1 MSGGLLCIGECMVE
15 LADAGGGLLRKG
27 FAGDTFNT
35 AWYAR
40 RLLPAGVSVSYLSA
54 VGDDALSAE
63 MLGFMAQTNIDTQ
76 FVRKI
81 PGRSPGL
88 YLISLKD
95 GERSFSY
102 WRGESAARQL
112 AADRGHV
119 RKACA
124 AADMIYLSGIT
135 LGILPPD
142 DGAFLLDELAGCGKL
157 VAFDPNYRARLWA
170 GRADNATLM
179 QRAAEVAAL
188 ILTGVDDER
197 DMAGRG
203 DVASI
208 VKHYRVLGRTMIVV
222 KNGAQGATVFAD
234 GVLTNVP
241 AVAGV
246 EVVDSTAAGDSFNGA
261 FLAALMQEASAV
273 AAATEGTRVAAQVV
287 AARGALVAITSS
299 SG

>member
-1 MSGGLLCIGECMVE
+1 MSGGLLAIGECMVE

-40 RLLPAGVSVSYLSA
+40 RRLPSRVRVSYLSA

-63 MLGFMAQTNIDTQ
+63 MLGFMAQAGIDIQ
-76 FVRKI
+76 FMRKM
-81 PGRSPGL
+81 PGKSPGL
-88 YLISLKD
+88 YLISLSN

-112 AADRGHV
+112 ATDRANV
-119 RKACA
+119 RKACS

-142 DGAFLLDELAGCGKL
+142 EATFLLDELKLCGKA

-170 GRADNATLM
+170 GRADCAALM
-179 QRAAEVAAL
+179 QRAAEIASLV
-188 ILTGVDDER
+188 LTGVDDER
-197 DMAGRG
+197 DMAGRS
-203 DVASI
+203 DVAAI
-208 VKHYRVLGRTMIVV
+208 VQHYQTLGRNTIVA
-222 KNGAQGATVFAD
+222 KNGGRGASVFAD

-246 EVVDSTAAGDSFNGA
+246 QVVDSTAAGDSFNGA
-261 FLAALMQEASAV
+261 FLAALMQGDNAV
-273 AAATEGTRVAAQVV
+273 AAAHEGARVAAQVL
-287 AARGALVAITSS
+287 AARGALVMFD
-299 SG
+299 